1 MKTLSFPTCLLA
13 MMFST
18 GIETLNKTPFQHKID
33 SNHTKAVVIK
43 GSCNIFIDTC
53 DKEGISLKLKITL

>member
-1 MKTLSFPTCLLA
+1 MKTLSFPTCLLV

-18 GIETLNKTPFQHKID
+18 GIETLKKTLFQHKID

-53 DKEGISLKLKITL
+53 DKEGISLKLKIIL

>member
-1 MKTLSFPTCLLA
+1 

-18 GIETLNKTPFQHKID
+18 GIETLKKTLFQHKID

-53 DKEGISLKLKITL
+53 DKEGISLKLKIIL

>member
-1 MKTLSFPTCLLA
+1 